1 MITIIKNGKT
11 TKVSKSAFENF
22 YKGAGWVEKDSDV
35 VSVDYSNKRIE
46 KIKEVRQQETVEE
59 PVEEDESDEDW
70 EAAMQEDDVE
80 KPLSEMNN
88 YELKQKAESLGIDIS
103 GLKSNKEIREA
114 IRANS

>member
-1 MITIIKNGKT
+1 
-11 TKVSKSAFENF
+11 
-22 YKGAGWVEKDSDV
+22 
-35 VSVDYSNKRIE
+35 
-46 KIKEVRQQETVEE
+46 
-59 PVEEDESDEDW
+59 
-70 EAAMQEDDVE
+70 MQEDDVE